1 MYEASG
7 RPGGGAKGHRSA
19 LRHPESDFL
28 AALEQLQEEK
38 GVSRESLLELVQS
51 SLATAFTK
59 ALGYPQVRVAVD
71 PRTGAVS
78 VGAIL
83 KVAATVHDPLT
94 EIEVSEARRLRPG
107 AGVGETVEKRLELEE
122 LGRLLA
128 AQTARH
134 VVLQRIRDAEKEQ
147 VLKEVLEH
155 KGEIA
160 SGVIE
165 RKEGGY
171 VYLDLGKAEGVLATD
186 EQIPGEEY
194 RLGQRLKVL
203 LLEAK
208 RRSKSPQINVSRA
221 HKNLVKR
228 LLEFEVPEIA
238 EGSVLIKALAREAGV
253 RSKIGVVAR
262 QEGLDPVGAC
272 VGPRGARIRSV
283 VAELGAERVDIV
295 PWSEDPGVFVAHA
308 LSPAQVVRVDIDR
321 DTKTATAHVPA
332 SQLSLA
338 IGKDG
343 QNARL
348 AAKLTGWRVD
358 IKPVPVT
365 LAPEEASRRS

>member
-134 VVLQRIRDAEKEQ
+134 VVLQRR
-147 VLKEVLEH
+147 
-155 KGEIA
+155 
-160 SGVIE
+160 
-165 RKEGGY
+165 
-171 VYLDLGKAEGVLATD
+171 
-186 EQIPGEEY
+186 P
-194 RLGQRLKVL
+194 
-203 LLEAK
+203 
-208 RRSKSPQINVSRA
+208 RR
-221 HKNLVKR
+221 
-228 LLEFEVPEIA
+228 
-238 EGSVLIKALAREAGV
+238 
-253 RSKIGVVAR
+253 
-262 QEGLDPVGAC
+262 
-272 VGPRGARIRSV
+272 
-283 VAELGAERVDIV
+283 
-295 PWSEDPGVFVAHA
+295 
-308 LSPAQVVRVDIDR
+308 
-321 DTKTATAHVPA
+321 
-332 SQLSLA
+332 
-338 IGKDG
+338 
-343 QNARL
+343 
-348 AAKLTGWRVD
+348 
-358 IKPVPVT
+358 
-365 LAPEEASRRS
+365 RRR